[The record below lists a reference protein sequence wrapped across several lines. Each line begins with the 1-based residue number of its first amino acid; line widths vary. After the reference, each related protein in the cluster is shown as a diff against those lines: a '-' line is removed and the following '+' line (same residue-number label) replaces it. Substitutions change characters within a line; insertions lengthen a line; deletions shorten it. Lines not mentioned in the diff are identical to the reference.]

1 MIKIFNVDNQIDR
14 VIDRQLDNPNM
25 DFTAF
30 TKKSRVFSIPYT
42 GPVYE
47 PLPTN
52 GLPDIVVATTE
63 IVQISNYSLLNGTY
77 TKGYDIDLGY
87 YFIRDDGQ
95 YYFWWNDG
103 LGGLQAVWQMES
115 LSTYE
120 IVAEVSRQNNAD
132 IIPAEGWH
140 IPGGVAQPIPLQIT
154 FLG

>member
-1 MIKIFNVDNQIDR
+1 MNTIFNVDNQIDR
-14 VIDRQLDNPNM
+14 VIDRQLDRTDM
-25 DFTAF
+25 AF
-30 TKKSRVFSIPYT
+30 STITRRSRVFSIPYT

-77 TKGYDIDLGY
+77 TKGYDINLGY

-95 YYFWWNDG
+95 YYFWWNNG
-103 LGGLQAVWQMES
+103 LGGPQAIWQVES

-120 IVAEVSRQNNAD
+120 IVAEVSQPNNGD
-132 IIPAEGWH
+132 IIPAEGWY
-140 IPGGVAQPIPLQIT
+140 IPGAVAQPIPLQIT